1 MEEKMDVLDFKN
13 GKKTGEIVLKD
24 FAHTYGIWHGSVHL
38 IIISNDKKRILLQ
51 KRCSLK
57 KLFPNM
63 WDISVGGHVS
73 SLESSIDSIKREL
86 GEELGLSLDK
96 LDIKLIKRI
105 KEIFKNGDIDSR
117 EFVDVYL
124 TFADVDLKDVV
135 LQEDEVSEV
144 CWFTKQE
151 LNDLIQNKKIVSH
164 NEEFKIINEI
174 LVN

>member
-1 MEEKMDVLDFKN
+1 
-13 GKKTGEIVLKD
+13 
-24 FAHTYGIWHGSVHL
+24 
-38 IIISNDKKRILLQ
+38 
-51 KRCSLK
+51 
-57 KLFPNM
+57 M

-96 LDIKLIKRI
+96 FNIKLIKRI

-124 TFADVDLKDVV
+124 TFADVDLRDVV

-151 LNDLIQNKKIVSH
+151 LNDLIQSKKIVSH
-164 NEEFKIINEI
+164 NEEFNIINEI